1 VNAMTQIDIFEDL
14 TDEEIRKINDVCG
27 IEVFQRLDAL
37 PTELY
42 NKFRTA
48 LEKGKVNLHCDGY
61 LGFTVDQGNAWS
73 NEGFE
78 L

>member
-1 VNAMTQIDIFEDL
+1 MTQTDMFDDL
-14 TDEEIRKINDVCG
+14 TDEEISHINRVCG
-27 IEVFQRLDAL
+27 IEVFQRLNTL
-37 PTELY
+37 PTDLY
-42 NKFRTA
+42 NKFCNA
-48 LEKGKVNLHCDGY
+48 MKKGKVNLHCDGY